1 MQGAAFGLLN
11 LADLTAGHGDP
22 AEADALYAETIHTFE
37 TFGDAW
43 GMAQA
48 TSRLALVSRRRGDFA
63 SARARYEEAMVLYRR
78 IGDRRAE
85 ARMLAELGDVTA
97 REGDHVGAAKVYRD
111 SLSLRSQ
118 LGDRAGIAS
127 MFERL
132 AGVAEAEPERAA
144 RLIGMAT
151 GLRESIGAPLSAAAN
166 AELDQFL
173 AGLRQ
178 ALSEEVLRSAMAE
191 GRRAS
196 PDAAIAFALEA

>member
-1 MQGAAFGLLN
+1 M
-11 LADLTAGHGDP
+11 
-22 AEADALYAETIHTFE
+22 I
-37 TFGDAW
+37 
-43 GMAQA
+43 
-48 TSRLALVSRRRGDFA
+48 
-63 SARARYEEAMVLYRR
+63 LYRR

-85 ARMLAELGDVTA
+85 ARMLAGLGDVTA
-97 REGDHVGAAKVYRD
+97 QEGDHVGAAKVYRD

-144 RLIGMAT
+144 RLIGMAA
-151 GLRESIGAPLSAAAN
+151 GLRESIGAPLSMAAT

-173 AGLRQ
+173 AGLGQ

-196 PDAAIAFALEA
+196 LEAAIAYATGG